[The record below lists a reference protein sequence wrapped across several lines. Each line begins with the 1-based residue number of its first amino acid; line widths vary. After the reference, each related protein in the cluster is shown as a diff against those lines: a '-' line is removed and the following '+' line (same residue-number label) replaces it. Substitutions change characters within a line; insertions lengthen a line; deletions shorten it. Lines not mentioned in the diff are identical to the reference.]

1 MHTQEP
7 GGNVLTANGQR
18 NGQRLDGD
26 RRREEELIERPASG
40 RLDVTQLLAQ
50 VWHPAS
56 TAATEATTDHG
67 GRDARAQDVRALP
80 DAVAALAAR
89 LLGRSTMDPDTD
101 FFEAGGSSVDAVAFA
116 ADLARE
122 LGLQISL
129 DDVFSDARPRRIAE
143 RHLAATRGAL
153 TVHGAASTDTAG
165 GVTAGGDTAG
175 GVTAGG
181 DLDVIA
187 ADLGRAESLPWV
199 GAPDFVEPRRIL
211 LTGATGFLG
220 SHLLL
225 DLLRRSDAHV
235 VCLVRASDVLHGVAR
250 LGEAFARFDLPWSA
264 EIRRRVTV
272 VPGDLS
278 RPRLGLRSER
288 WDRLAEE
295 VDSVVNAAAAVDFLR
310 GYPSLRHANV
320 LGPLTLAHLAA
331 TGRPKPLHHVSSLA
345 VFNEPGSTGR
355 GEDDPVAHIDQLVA
369 GYDKSKWAAEAVLR
383 RARDHGLVVT
393 LLRPGGVGGH
403 TVTGAYNPQDLSSG
417 LLAAFSR
424 FRTVPAF
431 GHLNIAPVD
440 WVSQVAAAIVS
451 EPEAWGG
458 TYHLTGVPSTLD
470 DVVHEMALGG
480 MNVEVLG
487 WDEWRSDTLARLSAQ
502 PLPQLDFLA
511 RLLQSPTAV
520 RLCEATLLGPAAT
533 GERTRAFTAAQGLP
547 APAMYGAQAQLKT
560 YERMAD
566 DGLARLPQPDDPP
579 YLSFPETLQGWVGAV
594 GSAAD
599 SPCTLNLTVSI
610 ASMHQLLRE
619 RRVDVRGQL
628 SCPLVHPEPLT
639 VEQGDM
645 WVRPHEGVPLRH
657 GVRHPL
663 LRYRLTLRDAEG
675 RLWWLDGHKTARA
688 RRDLVRQTRALA
700 VQIGR
705 DGQEAMLS
713 GEVVVPGDTYMR
725 QQVDGIQVNPA
736 LSSQEQ
742 RVAKLTWLA
751 WFGSQIGRGLLDPLL
766 RAGADLLD
774 ARRIPTSRTQ
784 RIVERDR

>member
-1 MHTQEP
+1 MDAHAQEP
-7 GGNVLTANGQR
+7 GGKVRTV

-26 RRREEELIERPASG
+26 RRHQEELIEKPANG
-40 RLDVTQLLAQ
+40 RLGVTQLLAQ
-50 VWHPAS
+50 VWRPAS
-56 TAATEATTDHG
+56 TAATEATADHG
-67 GRDARAQDVRALP
+67 GGDARALP

-89 LLGRSTMDPDTD
+89 LLGRSAIDPDTD
-101 FFEAGGSSVDAVAFA
+101 FFEAGGSSIDAVAFVA
-116 ADLARE
+116 ALARE

-129 DDVFSDARPRRIAE
+129 DDVFADARPRRIAE
-143 RHLAATRGAL
+143 RHLAVTRGTL
-153 TVHGAASTDTAG
+153 PVHGAASTDTAG
-165 GVTAGGDTAG
+165 K
-175 GVTAGG
+175 

-187 ADLGRAESLPWV
+187 ADLARAETLPWV
-199 GAPDFVEPRRIL
+199 GAPDLVEPRRIL

-235 VCLVRASDVLHGVAR
+235 VCLVRASDVPHGLQR

-278 RPRLGLRSER
+278 RPRLGLSPER

-295 VDSVVNAAAAVDFLR
+295 VDSIANAAAAVDFLR

-331 TGRPKPLHHVSSLA
+331 AGRPKPLHHISSLA

-393 LLRPGGVGGH
+393 LLRPGGIGGH

-431 GHLNIAPVD
+431 RHLNIAPVD
-440 WVSQVAAAIVS
+440 WVSQVAAAIVT

-480 MNVEVLG
+480 MNVQVHG
-487 WDEWRSDTLARLSAQ
+487 WDEWRSDTLAKLSAE

-533 GERTRAFTAAQGLP
+533 GERTRAFAAAQGLP
-547 APAMYGAQAQLKT
+547 APATYGAQAQLKT
-560 YERMAD
+560 YERMAE

-579 YLSFPETLQGWVGAV
+579 YLSFPETLEGRVSAV

-599 SPCTLNLTVSI
+599 SPCTLSLTLSI

-628 SCPLVHPEPLT
+628 SCPFIHPEPLT
-639 VEQGDM
+639 VEGDM

-705 DGQEAMLS
+705 DGQEALLS

-751 WFGSQIGRGLLDPLL
+751 WFCSQIGRGLLDPML

-774 ARRIPTSRTQ
+774 ARRTPTNRGA
-784 RIVERDR
+784 

>member
-1 MHTQEP
+1 MDAHAQEP
-7 GGNVLTANGQR
+7 GGKVRTV

-26 RRREEELIERPASG
+26 RRHQEELIEKPANG
-40 RLDVTQLLAQ
+40 RLGVTQLLAQ
-50 VWHPAS
+50 VWRPAS
-56 TAATEATTDHG
+56 TAATEATADHG
-67 GRDARAQDVRALP
+67 GGDARALP

-89 LLGRSTMDPDTD
+89 LLGRSAIDPDTD
-101 FFEAGGSSVDAVAFA
+101 FFEAGGSSIDAVAFVA
-116 ADLARE
+116 ALARE

-129 DDVFSDARPRRIAE
+129 DDVFADARPRRIAE
-143 RHLAATRGAL
+143 RHLAVTRATL
-153 TVHGAASTDTAG
+153 PVHVAASTD
-165 GVTAGGDTAG
+165 
-175 GVTAGG
+175 TAGG

-187 ADLGRAESLPWV
+187 ADLARAQTLPWV
-199 GAPDFVEPRRIL
+199 GAPDLVEPRRIL

-235 VCLVRASDVLHGVAR
+235 VCLVRASDVPHGLQR

-278 RPRLGLRSER
+278 RPRLGLSPER

-295 VDSVVNAAAAVDFLR
+295 VDSIANAAAAVDFLR

-331 TGRPKPLHHVSSLA
+331 AGRPKPLHHISSLA

-393 LLRPGGVGGH
+393 LLRPGGIGGH

-431 GHLNIAPVD
+431 RHLNIAPVD
-440 WVSQVAAAIVS
+440 WVSQVAAAIVT

-480 MNVEVLG
+480 MNVQVHG
-487 WDEWRSDTLARLSAQ
+487 WDEWRSDTLAKLSAE

-520 RLCEATLLGPAAT
+520 RLGEATLLGP
-533 GERTRAFTAAQGLP
+533 
-547 APAMYGAQAQLKT
+547 
-560 YERMAD
+560 
-566 DGLARLPQPDDPP
+566 
-579 YLSFPETLQGWVGAV
+579 SFPETLEGRVSAV

-599 SPCTLNLTVSI
+599 SPCTLSLTVSI

-628 SCPLVHPEPLT
+628 SCPFIHPEPLT
-639 VEQGDM
+639 VEGDM

-705 DGQEAMLS
+705 DGQEALLS

-751 WFGSQIGRGLLDPLL
+751 WFCSQIGRGLLDPML
-766 RAGADLLD
+766 RAAADLLD
-774 ARRIPTSRTQ
+774 ARRTPTNRGA
-784 RIVERDR
+784 